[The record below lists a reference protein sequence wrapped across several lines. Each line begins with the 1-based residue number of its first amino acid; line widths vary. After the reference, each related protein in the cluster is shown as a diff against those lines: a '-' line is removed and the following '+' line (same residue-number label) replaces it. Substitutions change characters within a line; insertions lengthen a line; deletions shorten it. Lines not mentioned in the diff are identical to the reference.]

1 MQLVKQGDRVSLNKS
16 KRLYYFQGE
25 GGINLRIETEEMAI
39 IPPTITEEQLAQIN
53 NAIKA
58 EQLIPGW
65 PEAQKIDVPDRDSD
79 LKALL
84 ESGRNKIDDWISAL
98 REDKTTRNP
107 VKVSKIEK
115 IIEFEKAGKNR
126 RSVISSAERAL
137 SKIGGISPVTESD
150 HEKVEI
156 KIGSG
161 DEEPK

>member
-39 IPPTITEEQLAQIN
+39 IPPTITAEQLVQIN

-65 PEAQKIDVPDRDSD
+65 PEEKKVEVPDKDSD

-84 ESGRNKIDDWISAL
+84 ESGRDKIDDWISRL
-98 REDKTTRNP
+98 KDDKTIKSAI
-107 VKVSKIEK
+107 KVSKIEK
-115 IIEFEKAGKNR
+115 IVEFEKAGKNR

-137 SKIGGISPVTESD
+137 SKIGGISPVTETD